1 MNTRILLMVVCFFV
15 WSLDGL
21 AEDDLDIG
29 QEYAEFS
36 ECRLLSGES
45 IAPCRIGYRTFG
57 TLNTDKTNAILIPTW
72 YTGTSA
78 GHAYLVSP
86 ELIDPDRYYVIIV
99 DALANGVSSSPSNSE
114 PQANGRF
121 PEITITDMVNSQH
134 RLLTEVL
141 EIPSLHGVVGL
152 SMGGMQAFEWAVR
165 YPRFSGKTVAA
176 IGSPQLPTF
185 DIALW
190 TTRNRLMALYRECE
204 CKEALE
210 AMEGFG
216 MTGLVPTKL
225 EREIGRNDAVST
237 ITARSEARLEGISI
251 GQTWDQQRQAEAMIS
266 HDIARDFDNDLHQAA
281 ERVESEFLIIIGADD
296 RVVTPQPSIDIAA
309 LIDAQLIELDEDCG
323 HGDPWCAPDEF
334 ATLVRGFLS
343 GP

>member
-1 MNTRILLMVVCFFV
+1 MNTRYLLIAVCFAV

-21 AEDDLDIG
+21 ADDAPDDG
-29 QEYAEFS
+29 QEYAVFS

-45 IAPCRIGYRTFG
+45 IVPCRIGYRTYG
-57 TLNTDKTNAILIPTW
+57 TLNADKTNAILIPTW

-78 GHAYLVSP
+78 EHAFLVSP
-86 ELIDPDRYYVIIV
+86 ELIDPDRYFVIIV
-99 DALANGVSSSPSNSE
+99 DALGNGVSSSPSNSE

-121 PEITITDMVNSQH
+121 PEITIADMVNSQH
-134 RLLTEVL
+134 RLLTDVL
-141 EIPSLHGVVGL
+141 EIPSLHGIVGL

-165 YPRFSGKTVAA
+165 YPDFSGKTVAA
-176 IGSPQLPTF
+176 IGSPRLPTF

-190 TTRNRLMALYRECE
+190 TTRNRLMALYRKCQ

-216 MTGLVPTKL
+216 MTYLVPTKL
-225 EREIGRNDAVST
+225 EQDIGRKDAVST
-237 ITARSEARLEGISI
+237 IIARGKARFESISV

-266 HDIARDFDNDLHQAA
+266 HNIARDYDDELNQAA
-281 ERVESEFLIIIGADD
+281 EHVKSEFLIIIGADD
-296 RVVTPQPSIDIAA
+296 RVVTPQPSRDFAA
-309 LIDAQLIELDEDCG
+309 LIDAQLVVLDEDCG
-323 HGDPWCAPDEF
+323 HGDPLCAPEEF
-334 ATLVRGFLS
+334 STLVRGFLG

>member
-1 MNTRILLMVVCFFV
+1 MNTRILLMVVGFFV
-15 WSLDGL
+15 CSFEGHAD
-21 AEDDLDIG
+21 DDLDAG

-36 ECRLLSGES
+36 ECPLLSGEP

-57 TLNTDKTNAILIPTW
+57 RLNASKTNAILIPTW

-78 GHAYLVSP
+78 QHEFLVSP
-86 ELIDPDRYYVIIV
+86 ATVDPDRYYVIIV

-114 PQANGRF
+114 RQGNGKF

-165 YPRFSGKTVAA
+165 YPRFAAKTVAA

-190 TTRNRLMALYRECE
+190 TTSNRLMALYRECE

-210 AMEGFG
+210 AMSAFG
-216 MTGLVPTKL
+216 MTALVPTKL
-225 EREIGRNDAVST
+225 EQEVGRNDAVST
-237 ITARSEARLEGISI
+237 ITARSEARLESISI

-266 HDIARDFDNDLHQAA
+266 HDIARDFDNELRQAA
-281 ERVESEFLIIIGADD
+281 ARVVSEFLIIIGADD
-296 RVVTPQPSIDIAA
+296 RVVTPQPSRDFAA
-309 LIDAQLIELDEDCG
+309 LIDAQLVVLDEDCG

-334 ATLVRGFLS
+334 STLVRSFLS
-343 GP
+343 AP